1 VEVACGGRD
10 SHARRKISILPT
22 ITIVVLMEMPIA
34 MRFCSEVAARRVLW
48 RRARLQKKAD
58 KRNQV
63 RKALL
68 FGDGAADWCSVGQC
82 NDHQGCAT
90 IIGQNLCIAEYCVIE
105 YDDGTVSQRTQPSS
119 ITARRD
125 FSDFFKSGC
134 SGKGFV
140 QVPPGGVMA

>member
-58 KRNQV
+58 KCNQV

-68 FGDGAADWCSVGQC
+68 RGDGAADWCSVGQC

-90 IIGQNLCIAEYCVIE
+90 IVGQNLGIAEYCVIE
-105 YDDGTVSQRTQPSS
+105 YDGTVSQRTQPSS

-125 FSDFFKSGC
+125 FYDFFYVGL
-134 SGKGFV
+134 
-140 QVPPGGVMA
+140 